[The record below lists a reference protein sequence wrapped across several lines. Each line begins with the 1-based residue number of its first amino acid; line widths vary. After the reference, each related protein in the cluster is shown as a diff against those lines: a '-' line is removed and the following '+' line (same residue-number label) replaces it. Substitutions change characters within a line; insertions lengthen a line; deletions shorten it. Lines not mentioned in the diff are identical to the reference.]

1 MERPSQELVA
11 DASRGDSVAIEELLE
26 RHLPMLRAYFRLKAG
41 PKILAHESVSDLV
54 QSVCLDVLQDLSGFE
69 YRGEAQFRGW
79 LVRHA
84 WHKLMDRW
92 KYWKRAKR
100 DGDREISVSQGA
112 SKGDSPLDWLDPSLL
127 TPSREAVGREELA
140 GFEAA
145 FAKLPEDTREAILLR
160 RIAQLPYAEIASLLG
175 RSEGAVRNL
184 VSRGLAKVSLEMENP
199 GPGIQDLPSLDQKGS

>member
-1 MERPSQELVA
+1 
-11 DASRGDSVAIEELLE
+11 
-26 RHLPMLRAYFRLKAG
+26 MLRAYFRLKAG

-54 QSVCLDVLQDLSGFE
+54 QSVCLDVLSDLSGFE

-79 LVRHA
+79 LVQHA

-92 KYWKRAKR
+92 KFWKRAKR
-100 DGDREISVSQGA
+100 DGDRLISVPQEA
-112 SKGDSPLDWLDPSLL
+112 SKGDSPLDWLDPSFL

-145 FAKLPEDTREAILLR
+145 FAHLPEDTREAILLR

-175 RSEGAVRNL
+175 KSEGAVRNL
-184 VSRGLAKVSLEMENP
+184 VSRGLAKVSLEMDSHSEEP
-199 GPGIQDLPSLDQKGS
+199 WEPRSLDQEGS